1 MLVFEKKDL
10 ERLRFVVQTGGRN
23 PKVKFEL
30 SGIESMVFGTFMFN
44 RNYRLTPAGRCL
56 VFGEDDTYRGYIKLV
71 NGLPKK
77 FKPDPIDEGTK
88 FSDWYTVAD

>member
-1 MLVFEKKDL
+1 MLVFEKEPL
-10 ERLRFVVQTGGRN
+10 ERLKFVVQTGGRN
-23 PKVKFEL
+23 AKVKFQL
-30 SGIESMVFGTFMFN
+30 SGLESMVFGTFMFN
-44 RNYRLTPAGRCL
+44 RTYKLTPSGRAL

-77 FKPDPIDEGTK
+77 FLPEPEDVGTK